1 MVKKKIK
8 KVNSDRTFSIVGIQI
23 AVIALAINMALF
35 AIQLSLELLQTPLL
49 RKIVLYFTIAYS
61 LFGAAFLLY
70 LAVRIKY
77 E

>member
-1 MVKKKIK
+1 MPKNKKKPSNKTI
-8 KVNSDRTFSIVGIQI
+8 SIVGIQI
-23 AVIALAINMALF
+23 AIIALAINMALF

-61 LFGAAFLLY
+61 LFGAALLLY
-70 LAVRIKY
+70 LAVRIKS